1 MSKGK
6 QAKFA
11 DMRQNPLVVECPF
24 GQLRA
29 EGFALRGKW
38 HTDFFH
44 NPRPI
49 TLELGC
55 GHGEYTVELAHRYPQ
70 RNFIGVDIKGA
81 RMWQGAQRALRE
93 ALPNAGFLRTQ
104 IELLPSMFA
113 ADEVDELWL
122 TFSDPQQKNP
132 RKRLTGTSFLARYR
146 QFLVDGGIVHV
157 KTDSNFLYTYTRL
170 MAERNGLPVE
180 VQTDDLYGA
189 EGMDA
194 ALTEIQTHY
203 ERMWLE
209 QGIPIKYL
217 RFRLPREGALIEPD
231 VEIPVD
237 GYRSYRHE
245 VRSPRLTAK

>member
-11 DMRQNPLVVECPF
+11 DMRANPLVVECPF
-24 GQLRA
+24 GRLRD
-29 EGFALRGKW
+29 EGFALQGRW
-38 HTDFFH
+38 HADFFR
-44 NPRPI
+44 NDRPI

-55 GHGEYTVELAHRYPQ
+55 GHGEYTVELARRYPE

-93 ALPNAGFLRTQ
+93 QMANVGFLRTQ
-104 IELLPSMFA
+104 IELLPSLFGP
-113 ADEVDELWL
+113 DEVDELWL
-122 TFSDPQQKNP
+122 TFSDPQQKNA
-132 RKRLTGTSFLARYR
+132 RKRLTSTWFLNRYR
-146 QFLVDGGIVHV
+146 HFLRDGGTLHL

-170 MAERNGLPVE
+170 LAERNGLPIE
-180 VQTDDLYGA
+180 AQTADLYA
-189 EGMDA
+189 E
-194 ALTEIQTHY
+194 ALPGSPLTDIQTYY

-209 QGIPIKYL
+209 QGIPIKYIRL
-217 RFRLPREGALIEPD
+217 RLPHEGELAEPD

-245 VRSPRLTAK
+245 VRSTKTTAK

>member
-11 DMRQNPLVVECPF
+11 DMRENPLVVECPW
-24 GQLRA
+24 GKLRD
-29 EGFALRGKW
+29 EGFALQGHW
-38 HTDFFH
+38 HGDFFH
-44 NPRPI
+44 NSNPI

-55 GHGEYTVELAHRYPQ
+55 GHGEYTVELAHRFPE

-81 RMWQGAQRALRE
+81 RMWQGAQRAQRE
-93 ALPNAGFLRTQ
+93 GLPNVCFLRTQ
-104 IELLPSMFA
+104 IELLPSLFGR
-113 ADEVDELWL
+113 DEVDELWL

-132 RKRLTGTSFLARYR
+132 RKRLTSSWFLNRYR
-146 QFLVDGGIVHV
+146 HFLVDGGLVHL

-170 MAERNGLPVE
+170 LAERNGLPVE
-180 VQTDDLYGA
+180 QQTENLYETDGL
-189 EGMDA
+189 DA
-194 ALTEIQTHY
+194 SLTEIQTYY

-217 RFRLPREGALIEPD
+217 RLRLPAEGELAEPD

-245 VRSPRLTAK
+245 VRSTKTMAK